1 MRFMPSHDVEWL
13 PDSDLIAL
21 VSYVQTL
28 PPVSRPSGPM
38 EIKTLGKVLDR
49 LNQIPL
55 DIARRIDHSNAGR
68 GPAPSPTAAYG
79 ALLGRSCT
87 GCHGER
93 LSGGRIPGAPF
104 ELPVPTNLTPH
115 ETGLKGWSHED
126 FKRALVQGIKK
137 NGANIDSFMPI
148 EAFSKLD
155 ETEIKALWEFLSS
168 LPRPSSAIGERWEA
182 HGTPPTRSSR

>member
-137 NGANIDSFMPI
+137 KWRQHRLVHAHRGLQQAGRDRNQS
-148 EAFSKLD
+148 
-155 ETEIKALWEFLSS
+155 ALGVPFES
-168 LPRPSSAIGERWEA
+168 
-182 HGTPPTRSSR
+182 PPTELGNR